1 MATNWIT
8 RINMALCE
16 MILVHAAKHN
26 KHIGNMNEQESSNN
40 NMKSDI
46 KFCVRKIKYWFFSYS
61 PLVLVSFFFSACF
74 VKEKKKSVTW
84 KEIEMYDSY
93 IEQVSLIQEK
103 RRAESEVSTI
113 NSILTF
119 FSLRKW
125 EGLCLCAI
133 HVRMYICTMY
143 ISSQSWNMKKSFF
156 CSVVVRG
163 LRRWFVGRRL

>member
-46 KFCVRKIKYWFFSYS
+46 KFCVRKIKYWFFSCS

-119 FSLRKW
+119 FHFENGKD
-125 EGLCLCAI
+125 CVCAQY
-133 HVRMYICTMY
+133 MYECIFVQCTFHLKAE
-143 ISSQSWNMKKSFF
+143 IWRNHF
-156 CSVVVRG
+156 SVP
-163 LRRWFVGRRL
+163 